1 MEVCMIRRAKI
12 LEIPHI
18 LTITKACAKNMINQG
33 IYQWNEHYPS
43 HEAFKRDI
51 ARKELYVLEVNSK
64 ILGTIVI
71 STYTDDEYLPIKWL
85 TTNKSNIYIHRLAVH
100 PEEQKKGYAQK
111 LMDFAEAYARNNGFA
126 SVGLDIFSQNSRNNT
141 FYQAR
146 GYQRLGDIYFPKQS
160 EFPFHCYE
168 LIL

>member
-1 MEVCMIRRAKI
+1 MIRLAKN

-18 LTITKACAKNMINQG
+18 LNITKACAKSMIDQG

-43 HEAFKRDI
+43 HEAFERDI
-51 ARKELYVLEVNSK
+51 ARKELYVLEVNNK

-71 STYTDDEYLPIKWL
+71 STYMDEEYLPVKWL
-85 TTNKSNIYIHRLAVH
+85 TANQRNIYIHRLAVH

-111 LMDFAEAYARNNGFA
+111 LMDFAEAYARKADFV
-126 SVGLDIFSQNSRNNT
+126 SVRLDTFSQNSRNNS

-146 GYQRLGDIYFPKQS
+146 GYQKLGDIFFPKQS